1 MQQKC
6 INMREKNA
14 TNIHQKCDDNAMK
27 MKIYLNASALEGIP
41 QLQGLPIILVTRVFL
56 VRWIAL
62 GGIVSYEEAL
72 ASWEI
77 HLLVR
82 GAVGQPLVDHLV
94 WVDGGARTRP
104 REVTLRKA
112 NIKFV
117 AEKMQ

>member
-1 MQQKC
+1 
-6 INMREKNA
+6 
-14 TNIHQKCDDNAMK
+14 MK
-27 MKIYLNASALEGIP
+27 MKIYLNTSALEGIP

-82 GAVGQPLVDHLV
+82 GAVGQPLVHHLV

-104 REVTLRKA
+104 RKVTLRKA